1 MAPKTSEES
10 SATTFV
16 IRNEN
21 AADVD
26 VSVPGGGT
34 DTITSK
40 KSKTYSSR
48 GSYTVLQTG
57 STTSDYFH
65 VTFPGDDLR
74 VGDFSERILTDIF
87 KFPDWGDIN
96 KCLIA

>member
-16 IRNEN
+16 ILNEN

-40 KSKTYSSR
+40 KSKVYASR

-65 VTFPGDDLR
+65 VTFPGDGTLSIKPGSCN
-74 VGDFSERILTDIF
+74 GDFKVTTQL
-87 KFPDWGDIN
+87 N
-96 KCLIA
+96 